1 MAFSERFAITSH
13 TMAMPYIPTVPFS
26 PDTFF
31 SPTGGMAYI
40 DNKRAKWYP
49 ANNAQKDTPMANSLN
64 LSLTDELRAFID
76 KNSGDG
82 TLYAT
87 PSEFVRDI
95 LRRHKAQEEAAL
107 VRDAII
113 EGYQDAIAGRT
124 AEFKGNLKTL
134 LKKAKK

>member
-1 MAFSERFAITSH
+1 
-13 TMAMPYIPTVPFS
+13 
-26 PDTFF
+26 
-31 SPTGGMAYI
+31 
-40 DNKRAKWYP
+40 
-49 ANNAQKDTPMANSLN
+49 MANSLN

-76 KNSGDG
+76 RNSGEG

-95 LRRHKAQEEAAL
+95 IRRHKAQQEAAA

-124 AEFKGNLKTL
+124 VPFRGDLKEL
-134 LKKAKK
+134 LKKAKANK